1 MIKEGDFVL
10 VDKDAAEFTFE
21 KDYFAKVV
29 YVGEEDCQVETMEG
43 NLYDI
48 EHNNKLHKVDKT
60 LLVQVISEAHK
71 FYFNKFYSPELQ
83 IVIDTMEEF
92 DELMG
97 HLEGDYDFDV
107 DRKTEIGAMTYNIT
121 LLIEVFKYR
130 REGDWSCPDLD
141 ILETL
146 ERYAR
151 LIKEMI

>member
-29 YVGEEDCQVETMEG
+29 YVGDEDCQVETLNG
-43 NLYDI
+43 TFLDI
-48 EHNNKLHKVDKT
+48 EDINNVRIVDKT
-60 LLVQVISEAHK
+60 MFKEVISEAHK
-71 FYFNKFYSPELQ
+71 FYFDNFYSPELQ

-121 LLIEVFKYR
+121 SLIEVFKYR